1 MEADVCIIGAGPAG
15 LMAAIFSAIGGAKTV
30 IFEANTTAGRKLLLT
45 GGGRCNITH
54 DCSIGDFVRAFG
66 PKYRFVQHCLYEFG
80 PMDLRKF
87 FASNGLATKV
97 QKDGCV
103 FPITEHSSNVRDVL
117 VAEAKRKG
125 VVFIYGS
132 RIEKIDKSGAKFTI
146 SSNKETFVSKKVII
160 ATGGLSYPQT
170 GSTGDG
176 YRFAQRF
183 GHKIIEPKPA
193 LVPLAIKENWPRKL
207 AGTALPAVKI
217 TAKTDSKK
225 IASTGNMLFT
235 QDGIGGP
242 AVLDLSR
249 LITDY
254 LSADKKPIPVSIDT
268 MANTNEAEL
277 ERRILKLCEENP
289 KKSVKGILAI
299 IFPQRFALV
308 FCEEFGF
315 AGDKIARQ
323 LEKSERKRLIKLLKA
338 LPLTIKAARPIEE
351 ATITHGGVCTD
362 EIDAKTMESRICPGL
377 YFAGEVIDVDGP
389 CGGFNL
395 QFAFSSGCLA
405 GISAAFFQ
413 TRIDTD

>member
-1 MEADVCIIGAGPAG
+1 
-15 LMAAIFSAIGGAKTV
+15 
-30 IFEANTTAGRKLLLT
+30 
-45 GGGRCNITH
+45 
-54 DCSIGDFVRAFG
+54 
-66 PKYRFVQHCLYEFG
+66 
-80 PMDLRKF
+80 MDLRKF
-87 FASNGLATKV
+87 FAGNGLPTKV

-103 FPITEHSSNVRDVL
+103 FPITERSSDVRDIL

-125 VVFIYGS
+125 VQFFYD
-132 RIEKIDKSGAKFTI
+132 RHIEKIDKSGAKFATF
-146 SSNKETFVSKKVII
+146 SNKETFVSKKVII

-176 YRFAQRF
+176 YKFAQKF
-183 GHKIIEPKPA
+183 GHTIIEPKPA

-225 IASTGNMLFT
+225 NTSTGNMLFT

-249 LITDY
+249 LITNY

-268 MANTNEAEL
+268 MAETNEDEL
-277 ERRILKLCEENP
+277 EKRFLELCEENP

-299 IFPQRFALV
+299 IYPQRFV
-308 FCEEFGF
+308 SIFCEQFNF
-315 AGDKIARQ
+315 DDSKIARQ

-338 LPLTIKAARPIEE
+338 LPLTITAARPIEE
-351 ATITHGGVCTD
+351 ATITRGGVSTE
-362 EIDAKTMESRICPGL
+362 EIDSKTMESKICPGL
-377 YFAGEVIDVDGP
+377 YFTGEVIDVDGP
-389 CGGFNL
+389 CGGYNL
-395 QFAFSSGCLA
+395 QFAFSSGRLA
-405 GISAAFFQ
+405 AISAAFFQ

>member
-30 IFEANTTAGRKLLLT
+30 VFEANTTAGQKLLLT

-54 DCSIGDFVRAFG
+54 DCDIKDFVRAFG
-66 PKYRFVQHCLYEFG
+66 EKYRFVQHCLHEFG

-87 FASNGLATKV
+87 FAGNGLPTKV

-103 FPITEHSSNVRDVL
+103 FPVTERSSDVRDIL
-117 VAEAKRKG
+117 VAEAKKVG
-125 VVFIYGS
+125 VRFSYG
-132 RIEKIDKSGAKFTI
+132 RHIGKIDKSGAKFATF
-146 SSNKETFVSKKVII
+146 SDKETFFSKKVII
-160 ATGGLSYPQT
+160 STGGLSYPQT

-176 YRFAQRF
+176 YKFAQRF
-183 GHKIIEPKPA
+183 GHTIIEPKPA

-225 IASTGNMLFT
+225 ITSTGNMLFT

-249 LITDY
+249 LITNY
-254 LSADKKPIPVSIDT
+254 LSANGKPITVSIDT
-268 MANTNEAEL
+268 MAETNEDEL
-277 ERRILKLCEENP
+277 EKRFLKLCEENP

-299 IFPQRFALV
+299 IYPQRFALV
-308 FCEEFGF
+308 FCEEFNF
-315 AGDKIARQ
+315 DADKIARQ

-338 LPLTIKAARPIEE
+338 LPLTVTAARPIAE
-351 ATITHGGVCTD
+351 ATITRGGVSTD
-362 EIDAKTMESRICPGL
+362 QINSKTMESKICPGL

-395 QFAFSSGCLA
+395 QFAFSSGLLA
-405 GISAAFFQ
+405 GKSAAKNSLQ
-413 TRIDTD
+413 